1 MVPRTHLDSTGP
13 VDKHHPV
20 RLFQRAAKRM
30 FDVAVSASALVVLS
44 PLLAA
49 TAVAIRATMGSPVL
63 FSHERPGRRERPFT
77 LYKFRT
83 RRSTRPGEVY
93 FRTDEDRLT
102 KLGRFLR
109 SSSID
114 ELPELWNV
122 LRGDMSLVG
131 PRPLLTEYLPRY
143 SPEQHRR
150 HEVRPGITGWAQVNG
165 RQTAMF
171 SKRLEHDVWYV
182 DHWSLLLDV
191 KILAMTVR
199 DVFGSKGVIPG
210 QNVDDVDDVGLTPDR
225 PRKGDTDAP

>member
-1 MVPRTHLDSTGP
+1 MVPLDSVGV
-13 VDKHHPV
+13 VDKHPSV
-20 RLFQRAAKRM
+20 RLFQRATKRIL
-30 FDVAVSASALVVLS
+30 DVAISATALVVLS
-44 PLLAA
+44 PVLVA
-49 TAVAIRATMGSPVL
+49 TAAAVRATMGSPVI
-63 FSHERPGRRERPFT
+63 FSHRRPGRGERLFT

-83 RRSTRPGEVY
+83 MRAPREGEVY

-131 PRPLLTEYLPRY
+131 PRPLLTEYLERY
-143 SPEQHRR
+143 SPEQRRR
-150 HEVRPGITGWAQVNG
+150 HEVRPGITGWAQVHG
-165 RQTAMF
+165 RQTSMF

-182 DHWSLLLDV
+182 DHWGLWIDL

-199 DVFGSKGVIPG
+199 DVFAASGVISG

-225 PRKGDTDAP
+225 PRNGGTHAS